1 MQWARTGLQLLF
13 GIIFAA
19 LLLLLA
25 LSMVSEP
32 NKSPQVRSA
41 ITYAVL
47 LVVGLITLV
56 LWAFHQ

>member
-1 MQWARTGLQLLF
+1 MQWARTGIQLLF
-13 GIIFAA
+13 GITFAA

-32 NKSPQVRSA
+32 NKSPHLRRA
-41 ITYAVL
+41 ITYAAL
-47 LVVGLITLV
+47 LVSGVITLV